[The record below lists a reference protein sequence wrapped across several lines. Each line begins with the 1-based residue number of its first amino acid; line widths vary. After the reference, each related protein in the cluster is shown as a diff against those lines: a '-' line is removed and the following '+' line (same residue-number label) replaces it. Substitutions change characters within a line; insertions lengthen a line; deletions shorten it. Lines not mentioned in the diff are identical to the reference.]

1 MDLFS
6 SIDRR
11 IERIKQIPTYYHKTI
26 KWHSRPITPETHP
39 ELFTYMDQFQFTGD
53 ESENIRTYLREAIA
67 AGDLSLSALA
77 EKDKFLNIIKEFLLQ
92 QSGDANVRLI
102 AKIREIITPFL
113 QNEITT
119 FIRND
124 DDLVRMMSIFFF
136 YPIYSIYPLVS
147 SYKRPGFSGSG
158 IGPAKMREIVRKFL
172 KIPTENFQF
181 SIMAYLLI
189 DKYMDEEADPDRA
202 FLRFCKT
209 TFTTKVCVIDRAKTF
224 NTNSTTLLAPQRGAE
239 GRRESTASD
248 VIASDYIAF
257 KHYYDRLV
265 LVYPLEK
272 YPHLYQFMEYLFNAL
287 DRSAKAQGTGTGT
300 EPGSER
306 ISRAQR
312 ETFSKS
318 YLTIYFFILMSNMEL
333 KGQSVEAILESS
345 KKAWLIQ
352 CYDDIC
358 DIHQDLKNGV
368 ETIFAFWARKGGE
381 DGPHKLLDEIT
392 HIFHLNL
399 LYIYETTHKE
409 SPLMCRTLIYITL
422 HIHNFLIYKNRNFL
436 PEGTGLFKALYTDI
450 PMFDAFGVDL
460 FSSTQILIPF
470 LKKCLSII

>member
-1 MDLFS
+1 MDLS
-6 SIDRR
+6 SAHRR
-11 IERIKQIPTYYHKTI
+11 LDRIKKIPEYYHKTLE
-26 KWHSRPITPETHP
+26 WHSRPITPETHP
-39 ELFTYMDQFQFTGD
+39 QLFAYLDQFQFTGD
-53 ESENIRTYLREAIA
+53 ESENISAYLREAIA
-67 AGDLSLSALA
+67 TGDLSLSALA
-77 EKDKFLNIIKEFLLQ
+77 DRDKFLRVIKEFLLQ

-102 AKIREIITPFL
+102 AKVREIITPFL
-113 QNEITT
+113 NNEITI

-136 YPIYSIYPLVS
+136 YPVYSIYPLVS

-158 IGPAKMREIVRKFL
+158 IGPVKMREIVRKLL

-189 DKYMDEEADPDRA
+189 DKYMDEAADPSGA

-209 TFTTKVCVIDRAKTF
+209 TFTTRVCVIEQANSF
-224 NTNSTTLLAPQRGAE
+224 NNDMIT
-239 GRRESTASD
+239 SD
-248 VIASDYIAF
+248 VIAF

-287 DRSAKAQGTGTGT
+287 DRSAKSQGTGESRESEENG
-300 EPGSER
+300 EER
-306 ISRAQR
+306 IARAQR

-318 YLTIYFFILMSNMEL
+318 YLTIYFFILMSNLEL

-368 ETIFAFWARKGGE
+368 ETIFAFWARKG
-381 DGPHKLLDEIT
+381 DGPQKLLEEIT

-422 HIHNFLIYKNRNFL
+422 HIHNFLIYKNRKFL
-436 PEGTGLFKALYTDI
+436 PEGSGLFKALYIDI

-470 LKKCLSII
+470 LKKCLNII

>member
-1 MDLFS
+1 MSIITIMDLS
-6 SIDRR
+6 SVSSVNRR
-11 IERIKQIPTYYHKTI
+11 LDRIKKIPTYYHKTLE
-26 KWHSRPITPETHP
+26 WHSQPITPETHP
-39 ELFTYMDQFQFTGD
+39 QLFAYLDQFTFTGD

-77 EKDKFLNIIKEFLLQ
+77 DRDKFLHIIKEFLLQ

-102 AKIREIITPFL
+102 AKVREIITPFL
-113 QNEITT
+113 NNEITT

-136 YPIYSIYPLVS
+136 YPVYSIYPLVS

-158 IGPAKMREIVRKFL
+158 IGPGKMREIVRKFL
-172 KIPTENFQF
+172 KIPNENFQF

-202 FLRFCKT
+202 FLCFCKT
-209 TFTTKVCVIDRAKTF
+209 TFTTRVCEVDMAKTF
-224 NTNSTTLLAPQRGAE
+224 NN
-239 GRRESTASD
+239 D
-248 VIASDYIAF
+248 MFAF

-265 LVYPLEK
+265 SVYPLEK

-287 DRSAKAQGTGTGT
+287 DRSAKAQGTGKSG
-300 EPGSER
+300 EEEREEER
-306 ISRAQR
+306 IARAQR

-318 YLTIYFFILMSNMEL
+318 YLTIYFFILMSNLEL

-368 ETIFAFWARKGGE
+368 ETIFAFWARKGDGDGE
-381 DGPHKLLDEIT
+381 DRKGGDSPQKLLEEIT

-409 SPLMCRTLIYITL
+409 SPLMCRTLVYITL
-422 HIHNFLIYKNRNFL
+422 HIHNFLIYKNRKFL
-436 PEGTGLFKALYTDI
+436 PEGCGLFKALYTDI
-450 PMFDAFGVDL
+450 PLLDEFGIDL

-470 LKKCLSII
+470 LKKCLAIV

>member
-1 MDLFS
+1 MDLS
-6 SIDRR
+6 SVCRR
-11 IERIKQIPTYYHKTI
+11 IERIKKIPTYYHKTLE
-26 KWHSRPITPETHP
+26 WHSQPITPETHP
-39 ELFTYMDQFQFTGD
+39 QLFAYLDQFQFTGD
-53 ESENIRTYLREAIA
+53 ESENIRAYLREAIA

-77 EKDKFLNIIKEFLLQ
+77 DRDKFLQVIKEFLLQ

-113 QNEITT
+113 NNEITT

-136 YPIYSIYPLVS
+136 YPVYSIYPLVS

-158 IGPAKMREIVRKFL
+158 IGPAKMREIIRKFL

-189 DKYMDEEADPDRA
+189 DKYMDEEADPSGA

-209 TFTTKVCVIDRAKTF
+209 TFTTRVCEVDMAKTF
-224 NTNSTTLLAPQRGAE
+224 NTE
-239 GRRESTASD
+239 GIPND
-248 VIASDYIAF
+248 MIASDMFAF

-265 LVYPLEK
+265 SVYPLEK

-287 DRSAKAQGTGTGT
+287 DRSAKVQGSGKGL
-300 EPGSER
+300 EEEGREER
-306 ISRAQR
+306 IARAQR

-318 YLTIYFFILMSNMEL
+318 YLTIYFFILMSNLEL
-333 KGQSVEAILESS
+333 KGQSVEAILENG

-368 ETIFAFWARKGGE
+368 ETIFAFWARKEDKDGDSKGG
-381 DGPHKLLDEIT
+381 DGPQKLLQEIT

-422 HIHNFLIYKNRNFL
+422 HIHNFLIYKNRKFL
-436 PEGTGLFKALYTDI
+436 PEGTGLFKALYMDI
-450 PMFDAFGVDL
+450 PMFDAFGIDL

-470 LKKCLSII
+470 LKKCLGIV